1 MSGLWSML
9 VGGGAPSRWRDWRRR
24 QGGAGTSPRTAS
36 VISRPG
42 KAAPTLTDRSGIGER
57 LGQPILCWNA
67 KTGKSTEMA
76 IVDKPALTTPPVLS
90 VSRDGRRFFW
100 NQTDHQDVDLV
111 LIDNFK

>member
-1 MSGLWSML
+1 
-9 VGGGAPSRWRDWRRR
+9 
-24 QGGAGTSPRTAS
+24 
-36 VISRPG
+36 
-42 KAAPTLTDRSGIGER
+42 
-57 LGQPILCWNA
+57 
-67 KTGKSTEMA
+67 MA